1 MSKENL
7 RTDAVSEVF
16 GVMLIL
22 AITIIVAGI
31 VAAFAGGFSLDSGTD
46 TLRANIVCSDFE
58 IDPDSGSAWLVFDH
72 VSGDPVNLDEL
83 EFSLGSRLSSHNRTS
98 ISNRIT
104 PTGSDETD
112 ASLEQY
118 IAAYGDTSSRVGV
131 GDRFVLYAD
140 GRDAD
145 GNVFWK
151 SSAASD
157 RFVVGPDDYLTWQI
171 IDSHSG
177 RPLSSGVIA
186 VPKS

>member
-1 MSKENL
+1 M
-7 RTDAVSEVF
+7 DAVSEVF

-46 TLRANIVCSDFE
+46 TIRANIVCSEFDTG
-58 IDPDSGSAWLVFDH
+58 SGSAWLVFDH
-72 VSGDPVNLDEL
+72 VSGDPVNLNEI
-83 EFSLGSRLSSHNRTS
+83 EISLGSRLSSHNRTS

-104 PTGSDETD
+104 PTGSDETG
-112 ASLEQY
+112 APLKQY